1 MLSVGCAGEAVDNS
15 FQSLHCSSCNTALQ
29 AIRPADRNLA
39 VHAHVLADNTKVLP
53 AGLAGPG
60 AVSEGILQDE
70 QQILSV
76 IGLLFILQR

>member
-1 MLSVGCAGEAVDNS
+1 MDNS
-15 FQSLHCSSCNTALQ
+15 FQPLHCSSCNTALQ
-29 AIRPADRNLA
+29 AIKQADRNLA

-60 AVSEGILQDE
+60 VVGEGILQGK

-76 IGLLFILQR
+76 ISLLFILQR